1 MYSRYDN
8 RTAERLRIPENYSGC
23 AFPKENKAP
32 APPHYV
38 EVAKPTPYEDAP
50 RPPNEKVIPEDPT
63 VKETVV
69 KNEKAP
75 PPADS
80 GSLFSNGLD
89 FEQLLIL
96 GLILLLSHNGEDP
109 DIVLWLGLLLLLR

>member
-8 RTAERLRIPENYSGC
+8 RTAGGLRVPENYSGC
-23 AFPKENKAP
+23 AFPKEKRAS

-38 EVAKPTPYEDAP
+38 EVAKPTPYEEAP
-50 RPPNEKVIPEDPT
+50 QPPIEKIISDEPLA
-63 VKETVV
+63 KETVE
-69 KNEKAP
+69 KIEKAP
-75 PPADS
+75 PAHVASP
-80 GSLFSNGLD
+80 FSDGLD

-109 DIVLWLGLLLLLR
+109 DIVLWLGLLLLLG